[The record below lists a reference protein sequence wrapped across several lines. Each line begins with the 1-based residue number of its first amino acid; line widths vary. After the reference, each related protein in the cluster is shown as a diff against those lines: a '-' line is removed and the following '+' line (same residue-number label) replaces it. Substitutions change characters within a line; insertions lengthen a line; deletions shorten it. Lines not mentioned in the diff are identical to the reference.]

1 MSWSADRAT
10 IVSGLPGSGTPDYTL
25 IPLNIEPDS
34 DDRPS
39 SHNHKAYSLK
49 LAGVTDAEYLSGSSQ
64 EMHYSHMAIM
74 RTIFRDVDGTQ
85 RITNEG
91 LAMTLMQTVSGIT
104 GFHMF
109 ADDPTIEEIDNKHFV
124 FTMVF
129 HFGFDDNV

>member
-1 MSWSADRAT
+1 MSWSANRST
-10 IVSGLPGSGTPDYTL
+10 IVSGLPSGYTL
-25 IPLNIEPDS
+25 IPENIEPDS
-34 DDRPS
+34 EDRPS
-39 SHNHKAYSLK
+39 SHNHKSYSLK
-49 LAGVTDAEYLSGSSQ
+49 LLGITDAEYQSGSNQ
-64 EMHYSHMAIM
+64 EMHYSHTAIM
-74 RTIFRDVDGTQ
+74 KTIFADSDETI

-104 GFHMF
+104 GFHTF

>member
-1 MSWSADRAT
+1 MSWSVDRAA

-25 IPLNIEPDS
+25 IPENKEPDEGEIS
-34 DDRPS
+34 T

-49 LAGVTDAEYLSGSSQ
+49 LAGITDAEYLSGSSQ
-64 EMHYSHMAIM
+64 EMHYSHTAIM

-104 GFHMF
+104 DFHTF